1 MASSYT
7 PSIFCFQRN
16 SMVEKQ
22 KGESE
27 RDPDGM
33 RACLAV
39 TTSSASESRAPPPPH
54 PPRSPRPAASRAP
67 RRPPP
72 WPRAA
77 GTASGTGRA
86 PGEVSP
92 GPALPSPASG
102 PGEARRSRGG
112 RKRSASSRTRTLRLG
127 QRARG
132 ARGSGLTPAGR
143 ASKRGPSASLVLQL
157 ELQQKM
163 PSMLSVSGP
172 IRSAATQAH
181 FTQYLPFN
189 EVHFDTGQKV
199 TGKVPENSCTSAWT
213 SKSILMQHGVT
224 MRSIHAVLK

>member
-72 WPRAA
+72 WPRTA
-77 GTASGTGRA
+77 GTAPGTGRVSGEVGPPRPCRAPRRA
-86 PGEVSP
+86 PG
-92 GPALPSPASG
+92 
-102 PGEARRSRGG
+102 R
-112 RKRSASSRTRTLRLG
+112 
-127 QRARG
+127 RG
-132 ARGSGLTPAGR
+132 AAAGSGRPPPEP
-143 ASKRGPSASLVLQL
+143 GPSARSARPGRSRLRPHPGRKSLETRPPPSLVFQL

-163 PSMLSVSGP
+163 PSILSISGP
-172 IRSAATQAH
+172 VPSAATRAH

-189 EVHFDTGQKV
+189 E
-199 TGKVPENSCTSAWT
+199 CTLT
-213 SKSILMQHGVT
+213 
-224 MRSIHAVLK
+224 RDRR

>member
-77 GTASGTGRA
+77 GTAPGTGRA

-143 ASKRGPSASLVLQL
+143 ASKRGPL
-157 ELQQKM
+157 
-163 PSMLSVSGP
+163 
-172 IRSAATQAH
+172 
-181 FTQYLPFN
+181 LPWCFSW
-189 EVHFDTGQKV
+189 
-199 TGKVPENSCTSAWT
+199 SCSRRY
-213 SKSILMQHGVT
+213 HPC
-224 MRSIHAVLK
+224 

>member
-72 WPRAA
+72 SAMAPSRGHGPGHRAGIRGGWA
-77 GTASGTGRA
+77 A
-86 PGEVSP
+86 
-92 GPALPSPASG
+92 PALPSPAPG
-102 PGEARRSRGG
+102 PREARRGRG
-112 RKRSASSRTRTLRLG
+112 KRSASSRTRTLG
-127 QRARG
+127 
-132 ARGSGLTPAGR
+132 
-143 ASKRGPSASLVLQL
+143 
-157 ELQQKM
+157 
-163 PSMLSVSGP
+163 SVSPSGEVAAP
-172 IRSAATQAH
+172 ASPRQEEPRNTAPSFPGVSAGAAAEDAIHIKRLRTR
-181 FTQYLPFN
+181 PFSSHAGTFHTIPPFQR
-189 EVHFDTGQKV
+189 VHFDTGQKV
-199 TGKVPENSCTSAWT
+199 MGEVPQNSYTPGPT
-213 SKSILMQHGVT
+213 FKSICVQHGVM
-224 MRSIHAVLK
+224 MRSAHPALK